1 MKPAETA
8 GVPDGGPPL
17 AGVPDGDR
25 PLDGVPAAFLPG
37 TAQGRAGLAALL
49 ARPDQALIGLDFDG
63 TLSPIVPDPRDA
75 RAYPGA
81 VAALRALAPQVG
93 TLIIITGRPAASA
106 VEYGGLAD
114 VPGLIVLG
122 HYGFERW
129 SGGELA
135 APPVPPGVAAA
146 RAQLP
151 GVLAAAGAPPGTW
164 IEDKGHAVAV
174 HTRQTAEPD
183 AALLLLRPALQAL
196 ADAEDLQ
203 AQPGRM
209 VIELRPR
216 GMDKGAALKSVVSE
230 RASRAV
236 LFCGDDIGDLPAFD
250 AVGELRA
257 GEIPGVAV
265 CSGSAEVTEL
275 AAACDLVVDGPAG
288 VVALLGWL
296 AARLN

>member
-8 GVPDGGPPL
+8 GVPDGDPPL
-17 AGVPDGDR
+17 A
-25 PLDGVPAAFLPG
+25 GVPAAFLPR
-37 TAQGRAGLAALL
+37 TAEGRAGLAALL
-49 ARPDQALIGLDFDG
+49 AHPDQALIGLDFDG

-81 VAALRALAPQVG
+81 VMALHALARRAG
-93 TLIIITGRPAASA
+93 TLAIITGRPAASA

-129 SGGELA
+129 SGGKLA
-135 APPVPPGVAAA
+135 TPPAPPGVAAA
-146 RAQLP
+146 RNRLP

-183 AALLLLRPALQAL
+183 AALRVLRPALQRL
-196 ADAEDLQ
+196 ADAEGLL

-216 GMDKGAALKSVVSE
+216 GMDKGAALKSVMSE

-236 LFCGDDIGDLPAFD
+236 LFCGDDVGDLPAFR
-250 AVGELRA
+250 AVGELR
-257 GEIPGVAV
+257 GDGIPGVAV
-265 CSGSAEVTEL
+265 CSGSAEVAEL
-275 AAACDLVVDGPAG
+275 AAASDLVVDGPAG

-296 AARLN
+296 AGRLERPRG